1 MKSWLLLSIGLM
13 LILEG
18 IMPLFFPEGWRNTFR
33 KMITMKGGQIRF
45 MGFISFSLGLIFLF
59 LGR

>member
-1 MKSWLLLSIGLM
+1 MKSWLLSSLGLM

-18 IMPLFFPEGWRNTFR
+18 IMPLFFPEGWRNTFK
-33 KMITMKGGQIRF
+33 KMISMKGGQIRF
-45 MGFISFSLGLIFLF
+45 MGLISFSLGLIFLF

>member
-1 MKSWLLLSIGLM
+1 MKSWLLSSFGLM

-18 IMPLFFPEGWRNTFR
+18 IMPLLFPEGWRNTFK
-33 KMITMKGGQIRF
+33 KMISMRGGQIRF
-45 MGFISFSLGLIFLF
+45 MGLISSSLGLIFLF

>member
-18 IMPLFFPEGWRNTFR
+18 IMPLFFPEGWRNTFK
-33 KMITMKGGQIRF
+33 KMITMKGGRF
-45 MGFISFSLGLIFLF
+45 VLWVSYLF
-59 LGR
+59 H